1 MKHYIILVSLI
12 LVGCATSDDPP
23 ARQKLVL
30 DREVNAMSRNEVI
43 NAIAEC
49 EYSGNRPVMV
59 YSKRK
64 ISNHTTDVVV
74 DVTCAPRY
82 NAPWLR

>member
-1 MKHYIILVSLI
+1 MKKYIILFSLI
-12 LVGCATSDDPP
+12 AAGCASTDDQP

-30 DREVNAMSRNEVI
+30 DREINAMSRNEVI

-59 YSKRK
+59 YSKRR
-64 ISNHTTDVVV
+64 ISNHSTDVVV

>member
-1 MKHYIILVSLI
+1 MRTYILLVTLLLSA
-12 LVGCATSDDPP
+12 CATGDDPP

-43 NAIAEC
+43 NAISEC
-49 EYSGNRPVMV
+49 EHSGTRPVMV

-64 ISNHTTDVVV
+64 ISNHTTDIVV

>member
-1 MKHYIILVSLI
+1 MKHYIIFVSLI
-12 LVGCATSDDPP
+12 LVGCATGDDPP

>member
-12 LVGCATSDDPP
+12 LVGCATGDDPP

>member
-1 MKHYIILVSLI
+1 MKTLI
-12 LVGCATSDDPP
+12 LLSAIFVAGCATGDDPP

-43 NAIAEC
+43 NAIHEC
-49 EYSGNRPVMV
+49 ESTGTRPVMV
-59 YSKRK
+59 YSKRR

-74 DVTCAPRY
+74 DVSCAPRY

>member
-1 MKHYIILVSLI
+1 MKHYIILFSLI
-12 LVGCATSDDPP
+12 LAGCATGDDPP

-59 YSKRK
+59 YSKRR